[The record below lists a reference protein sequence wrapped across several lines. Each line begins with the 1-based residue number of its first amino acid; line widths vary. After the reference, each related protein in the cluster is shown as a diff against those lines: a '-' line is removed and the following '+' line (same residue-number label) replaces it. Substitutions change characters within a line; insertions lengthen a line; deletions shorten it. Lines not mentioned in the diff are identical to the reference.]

1 MSTEVMTKKE
11 EKRLL
16 ELGREV
22 FANSFPNPERKGCPA
37 PGALKRLAIG
47 EGLLNEDEEQWISHC
62 SRCSPCFREFGE
74 FRRAFVRQR
83 RVRRIS
89 VVAVVIA
96 AVCVGTWLTLGRRA
110 NVKSGSRVAMNSSAP
125 VFPVQVVDLRNWS
138 AVRSDE
144 AAPSPGQQ
152 PLELERARATLVIYL
167 PLGSQPGNYEVEILG
182 GNSHGTLAVRGI
194 ARIENGNTVLRVRI
208 DLSKLSPGQNSLGIR
223 QPPWDWRYYPFAL
236 R

>member
-1 MSTEVMTKKE
+1 MSSDVMTKKD

-22 FANSFPNPERKGCPA
+22 FANSFPNPERIGCPG
-37 PGALKRLAIG
+37 PGVLKRIAIG

-89 VVAVVIA
+89 AVAVIIA
-96 AVCVGTWLTLGRRA
+96 AVCVATWLAVGRRA
-110 NVKSGSRVAMNSSAP
+110 NVKSGSNVAMNSGAP
-125 VFPVQVVDLRNWS
+125 AFPVQVVDLRNWS

-144 AAPSPGQQ
+144 APHSPGQKSLDLQ
-152 PLELERARATLVIYL
+152 RARATLVIYL
-167 PLGSQPGNYEVEILG
+167 PLGSQPGNYEVEIV
-182 GNSHGTLAVRGI
+182 SSKIHGALAASGV
-194 ARIENGNTVLRVRI
+194 ARIENGNTVLRVNF
-208 DLSKLSPGQNSLGIR
+208 DLRKLSTGQYSLGIR
-223 QPPWDWRYYPFAL
+223 QPPWDWRNFPFAL

>member
-1 MSTEVMTKKE
+1 MSSDVMTKNA

-16 ELGREV
+16 ELGQEV
-22 FANSFPNPERKGCPA
+22 FANSFPNPERKGCPG
-37 PGALKRLAIG
+37 PGILKRIVIG

-62 SRCSPCFREFGE
+62 SRCSPCFKEFGE

-96 AVCVGTWLTLGRRA
+96 AVCIGTWLAVGRRA
-110 NVKSGSRVAMNSSAP
+110 SVKPGSNVAMNSGAP
-125 VFPVQVVDLRNWS
+125 EFPIQVVDLRNWS

-144 AAPSPGQQ
+144 AVPSPGQT
-152 PLELERARATLVIYL
+152 PLELQRERATLVIYL
-167 PLGSQPGNYEVEILG
+167 PLGSQPGNYEVEIVNAKSQG
-182 GNSHGTLAVRGI
+182 ALAVSGI
-194 ARIENGNTVLRVRI
+194 ARIENGITILRVRM
-208 DLSKLSPGQNSLGIR
+208 DLSKLSPGQYSLGIR